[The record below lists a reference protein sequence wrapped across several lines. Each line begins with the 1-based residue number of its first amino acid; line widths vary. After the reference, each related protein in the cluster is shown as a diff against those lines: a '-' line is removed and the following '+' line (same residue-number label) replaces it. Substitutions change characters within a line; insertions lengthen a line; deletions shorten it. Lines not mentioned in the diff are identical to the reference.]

1 MDKEQLKAMQAPFKE
16 KYRREPDAALMTVRA
31 TGRASTDLAF
41 TVESRR
47 GRTEAGPHPATGG
60 AEGFAYAEDL
70 LLESLIAC
78 SGVTLQA
85 VATSFGVELRDARIV
100 AEGDVDLRGTLAIS
114 KDVPVGFR
122 EIRLRFELD
131 ADAPEEK
138 LDKIVEVT
146 ERHCV
151 VLQTLRQP
159 TRVVSTRS
167 RSPERAHEK
176 QHGWDVRDTHGQDA
190 HATPEA

>member
-1 MDKEQLKAMQAPFKE
+1 MDKEQLRALQTPFKE
-16 KYRREPDAALMTVRA
+16 KYRRQPNAALMTVRA

-47 GRTEAGPHPATGG
+47 GRIEAGPHPATGG

-70 LLESLIAC
+70 LLEALIAC

-85 VATSFGVELRDARIV
+85 VATSFGVKLRDARII

-131 ADAPEEK
+131 ADAPREK

-146 ERHCV
+146 ERYCV

-159 TRVVSTRS
+159 TRIVTTRGRLLEGAS
-167 RSPERAHEK
+167 EK
-176 QHGWDVRDTHGQDA
+176 
-190 HATPEA
+190 

>member
-1 MDKEQLKAMQAPFKE
+1 MDKEQLKAMQAPLKE
-16 KYRREPDAALMTVRA
+16 EYRKDPSAAQVTVRA

-47 GRTEAGPHPATGG
+47 GRIEAGPHPATGG
-60 AEGFAYAEDL
+60 PEGFASAEDM
-70 LLESLIAC
+70 LLEALIAC

-85 VATSFGVELRDARIV
+85 VATSFGVKLRAARIV

-131 ADAPEEK
+131 ADAPDEK

-146 ERHCV
+146 ERYCV

-159 TRVVSTRS
+159 TEIRSTRV
-167 RSPERAHEK
+167 RLAAAGHRRAE
-176 QHGWDVRDTHGQDA
+176 
-190 HATPEA
+190 